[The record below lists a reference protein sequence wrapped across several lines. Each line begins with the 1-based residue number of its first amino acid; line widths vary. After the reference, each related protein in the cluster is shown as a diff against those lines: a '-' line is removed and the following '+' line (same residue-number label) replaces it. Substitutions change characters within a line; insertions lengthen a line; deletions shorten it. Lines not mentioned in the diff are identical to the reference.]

1 MGSDEEVS
9 VRDPKLLR
17 EEAEKLRQAA
27 AKAHSGEA
35 AAQLLARAAD
45 LVAEALLNETGADKP
60 TVGNIIASPKPAS
73 VS

>member
-1 MGSDEEVS
+1 VEVS
-9 VRDPKLLR
+9 VRDPKPLR

-45 LVAEALLNETGADKP
+45 LVAEALLYETGADKP
-60 TVGNIIASPKPAS
+60 TVRDIAGPQKPQAC
-73 VS
+73 V